1 MVTQCVQ
8 QVLHAANNS
17 LLLTVADL
25 LFTEQIG
32 SNVKNT
38 GAATGSHQSSFI
50 KTATNGCVKMA
61 EGHFGCIIVLFIDT
75 CSGAMLNRM

>member
-25 LFTEQIG
+25 LIIEQIG
-32 SNVKNT
+32 SDVKNT
-38 GAATGSHQSSFI
+38 GAS
-50 KTATNGCVKMA
+50 
-61 EGHFGCIIVLFIDT
+61 
-75 CSGAMLNRM
+75 

>member
-25 LFTEQIG
+25 LIIEQIG
-32 SNVKNT
+32 SDVKNT
-38 GAATGSHQSSFI
+38 GAATGSDQCSFI
-50 KTATNGCVKMA
+50 KTAILMDVSKWQKDILA
-61 EGHFGCIIVLFIDT
+61 VLL
-75 CSGAMLNRM
+75 CYL